1 MFVTQILDEYR
12 TPKVVAILERQQPN
26 GDDWGGYTVKSVRKY
41 FDEDSAR
48 KAYEL
53 AKKNH
58 RPRKAGAKK

>member
-1 MFVTQILDEYR
+1 MFVKVIDEYR

-26 GDDWGGYTVKSVRKY
+26 GDDWGGCYTVKSVRKY